1 MAAGIAAAVIVI
13 ISAIEGARKGGLLT
27 LWSIAGVFAAIIL
40 SISLNGKVTAFLNEQ
55 IHLDHY
61 VEKRVEKQLELN
73 INSELDHAE
82 EEIQKEF
89 IKALPLPSSW
99 KNTMIENNNQE
110 GYSKILTGTFTGY
123 VAKSI
128 AAMSV
133 NALAFIIT
141 FILIAVIFFAVS
153 VAFHIVDA
161 IPVLKQMNAAAGFGL
176 GLLRGFLIVWILLTL
191 LAFAS
196 GFGWGQMLIGMVMEN
211 PVIQFFYIHNI
222 ISMCMALLAF

>member
-82 EEIQKEF
+82 EEMQKEF

-99 KNTMIENNNQE
+99 KNAMIENNNQE

-153 VAFHIVDA
+153 IAFHIVDA

-196 GFGWGQMLIGMVMEN
+196 GFGLGQMLIEMVMEN
-211 PVIQFFYIHNI
+211 PVIQFFYTHNI

>member
-27 LWSIAGVFAAIIL
+27 MWSIAGVFAAIIL

-61 VEKRVEKQLELN
+61 VEKRIEKQLELN
-73 INSELDHAE
+73 IRSELDHAG
-82 EEIQKEF
+82 EEIQKRF
-89 IKALPLPSSW
+89 IEELPLPSSW
-99 KNTMIENNNQE
+99 KNTMIENNNSE
-110 GYSKILTGTFTGY
+110 GYSRIFTGKFTDY

-128 AAMSV
+128 AVMSV

-153 VAFHIVDA
+153 VAFHIVDV
-161 IPVLKQMNAAAGFGL
+161 IPVLKQMNTAAGFGF
-176 GLLRGFLIVWILLTL
+176 GLFRGFLIVWILLTL

-196 GFGWGQMLIGMVMEN
+196 GFGWGQTLIEMVMEN
-211 PVIQFFYIHNI
+211 PVIQFFYMHNI

>member
-61 VEKRVEKQLELN
+61 VEKRVEKQLELS
-73 INSELDHAE
+73 INSELDHAK

-99 KNTMIENNNQE
+99 KSAMIENNNQE
-110 GYSKILTGTFTGY
+110 GYSKIFTGTFTGY

-196 GFGWGQMLIGMVMEN
+196 GFGWGQMLIEMVMEN
-211 PVIQFFYIHNI
+211 PVIQFFYTHNI